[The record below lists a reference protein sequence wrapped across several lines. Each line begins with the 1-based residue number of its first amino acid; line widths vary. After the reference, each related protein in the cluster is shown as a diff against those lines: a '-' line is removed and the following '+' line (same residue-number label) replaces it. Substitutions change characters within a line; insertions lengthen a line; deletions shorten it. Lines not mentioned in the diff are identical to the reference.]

1 MAETTIKQDF
11 VEMSHGKTRYY
22 EAGSGP
28 ALLLIH
34 GAGFLS
40 GGQGW
45 LPVIP
50 GLAEHF
56 HIYAIDCLGFGP
68 GDPIDQPYSFA
79 YLVDH
84 IREFQDVMDLKSS
97 HVIGHS
103 MGGWLGVLLAY
114 ESPNRVDRFVDVA
127 GGGVATR
134 PLATMVDWQ
143 PPTEEAIRAAFAGL
157 GGTNID
163 PDQLIAERIGL
174 IHDPAHTDSF
184 RRLMDHMTNPET
196 RSRYNTQR
204 RLPLITTPTLVLWGA
219 EDKTNA
225 LELGQQTHDLLPN
238 SEFVVF
244 EGVGHGVPQE
254 APEKFVSTVVD
265 FLQR

>member
-1 MAETTIKQDF
+1 MADATIRQEF
-11 VEMSHGKTRYY
+11 AQMTHGKTRYY
-22 EAGSGP
+22 EAGEGP
-28 ALLLIH
+28 ALLLVH

-45 LPVIP
+45 LPVMP

-56 HIYAIDCLGFGP
+56 HVYAIDCLGFGP
-68 GDPIDQPYSFA
+68 GDPIEQPYSFA

-84 IREFQDVMDLKSS
+84 LREFQDVMGLSSS
-97 HVIGHS
+97 HLIGHS
-103 MGGWLGVLLAY
+103 MGGWLGVLMCY
-114 ESPNRVDRFVDVA
+114 ESPQRVHRYVNVA

-134 PLATMVDWQ
+134 PLASMVEWQ
-143 PPTEEAIRAAFAGL
+143 PPSDEAIRDALIKL

-163 PDQLIAERIGL
+163 PEQLIDERIQL
-174 IHDPAHTDSF
+174 AHSDAHVKSF

-196 RSRYNTQR
+196 RARYNTQR

-225 LELGQQTHDLLPN
+225 LELGEKTHELQPG
-238 SEFVVF
+238 SELVVF

-254 APEKFVSTVVD
+254 APARFVETVVE
-265 FLQR
+265 FLNR

>member
-1 MAETTIKQDF
+1 MAEVV
-11 VEMSHGKTRYY
+11 VEPKFAEMTHGKTRYY
-22 EAGSGP
+22 EAGAGP
-28 ALLLIH
+28 ALLLVH

-56 HIYAIDCLGFGP
+56 HLYAVDCLGFGP
-68 GDPIDQPYSFA
+68 GDPIEQPYSFA

-84 IREFQDVMDLKSS
+84 LREFQDVIGLSSS

-114 ESPNRVDRFVDVA
+114 ESPNRIDRFVNVA

-134 PLATMVDWQ
+134 PLATMVGWQ
-143 PPTEEAIRAAFAGL
+143 PPEESAIREAFARL

-163 PDQLIAERIGL
+163 PETLIEERIEIL
-174 IHDPAHTDSF
+174 HRPANIEGF

-196 RSRYNTQR
+196 RARYNTQR

-225 LELGQQTHDLLPN
+225 LELGQQTHDLLPG

-244 EGVGHGVPQE
+244 EGVGHAVPQE
-254 APEKFVSTVVD
+254 APERFVETVTE
-265 FLQR
+265 FLLR

>member
-1 MAETTIKQDF
+1 MADIAIKQEF
-11 VEMSHGKTRYY
+11 AEMSHGKTRYY

-28 ALLLIH
+28 DVLLVH

-56 HIYAIDCLGFGP
+56 HIYAVDCLGFGP
-68 GDPIDQPYSFA
+68 GDPIEQPYSFA

-84 IREFQDVMDLKSS
+84 LREFQDVMGMTSS
-97 HVIGHS
+97 HVVGHS
-103 MGGWLGVLLAY
+103 MGGWLGVLMAY
-114 ESPNRVDRFVDVA
+114 ESPNRVDRFVDIA

-143 PPTEEAIRAAFAGL
+143 PPTEDAIRDSFSRL

-163 PDQLIAERIGL
+163 PDQLIEERIEL
-174 IHDPAHTDSF
+174 MHNKENVESF

-196 RSRYNTQR
+196 RARYNTQR

-238 SEFVVF
+238 SELVVF
-244 EGVGHGVPQE
+244 DGVGHGVPQE
-254 APEKFVSTVVD
+254 APEKFVTTVVE
-265 FLQR
+265 FLTR